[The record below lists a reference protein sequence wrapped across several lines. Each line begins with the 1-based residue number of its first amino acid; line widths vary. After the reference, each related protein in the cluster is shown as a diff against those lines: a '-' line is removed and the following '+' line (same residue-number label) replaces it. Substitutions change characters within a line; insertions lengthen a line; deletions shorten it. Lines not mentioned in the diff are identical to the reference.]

1 MRILRTAVFTVAG
14 GLLLAF
20 AVYSLTLDQS
30 MFKTLGGPI
39 VAVTQQGSIDY
50 WTGEVTPMILT
61 IGDARPAGVRTEFA
75 IPHDYRTR
83 RVIPL
88 PVAFAVGSLL
98 TLALVTVR
106 SRRFRATSPN
116 PVLPAA

>member
-1 MRILRTAVFTVAG
+1 MRSLRTAILAVAG

-20 AVYSLTLDQS
+20 AVNMLTLDQS

-50 WTGEVTPMILT
+50 WTGEITPMILI
-61 IGDARPAGVRTEFA
+61 IGDARPGGVQTEFA

-83 RVIPL
+83 RAIPL
-88 PVAFAVGSLL
+88 PVAFAGGSLL
-98 TLALVTVR
+98 TLGVITLA
-106 SRRFRATSPN
+106 RRRKGTPA
-116 PVLPAA
+116 PAASLV

>member
-1 MRILRTAVFTVAG
+1 MRILRTTVLTVAG
-14 GLLLAF
+14 GLFLSF

-50 WTGEVTPMILT
+50 WTGEITPMILT
-61 IGDARPAGVRTEFA
+61 LGDARPGGVQTEFA

-83 RVIPL
+83 RVIPFQ
-88 PVAFAVGSLL
+88 VAFAVGSLL
-98 TLALVTVR
+98 TLAVITLT
-106 SRRFRATSPN
+106 SRRPRAT
-116 PVLPAA
+116 